1 MSHVSVGTAGG
12 KVGSTYRRE
21 VVMDRRARLV
31 TQVGRSVGDER
42 VLAAIASVPREMFV
56 DLGDV
61 EDAYVDTPLSIG
73 HGQTI
78 SQPTMVGIML
88 EALLLNGT
96 ERVLEVGA
104 GSGYQ
109 AALLGRLCRSVVST
123 EVVPELADRARRSLR
138 RAGIDNVTVVF
149 TPDELGAPDLG
160 PYDAV
165 IVAAAAPS
173 IPLSL
178 IDQLKVGGR
187 LAIPIGPRDAQV
199 LVVAT
204 RTTDGYTTEVR
215 DGCRFVPLVGPW
227 GYGGVA

>member
-1 MSHVSVGTAGG
+1 MVPVSVGGVTGR
-12 KVGSTYRRE
+12 VGSTYRRE

-31 TQVGRSVGDER
+31 AQVGRSVSDER
-42 VLAAIASVPREMFV
+42 VLAAIASVPREVFV
-56 DLGDV
+56 DPGDV
-61 EDAYVDTPLSIG
+61 EDAYVDAPLSIG

-88 EALLLNGT
+88 EALSLVGT

-123 EVVPELADRARRSLR
+123 EVIPELVERARRALHH
-138 RAGIDNVTVVF
+138 AGIDNVTVVF
-149 TPDELGAPDLG
+149 TPDELGAPGLG

-173 IPLSL
+173 IPLTL

-187 LAIPIGPRDAQV
+187 LAIPVGPPDTQM

-204 RTTDGYTTEVR
+204 RTPDGYTTEVR
-215 DGCRFVPLVGPW
+215 DGCRFVPLVGPE